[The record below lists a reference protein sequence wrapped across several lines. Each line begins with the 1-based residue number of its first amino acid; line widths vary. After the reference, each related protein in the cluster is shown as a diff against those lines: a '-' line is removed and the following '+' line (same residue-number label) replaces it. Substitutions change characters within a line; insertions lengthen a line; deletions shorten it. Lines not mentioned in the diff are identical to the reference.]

1 MFHTVVFLC
10 FFRVVLFIH
19 GTYQVAGD
27 AADSFKADIFAY
39 GGLFLH
45 CGHNSLSF
53 CILNQSFSFGQIFV

>member
-10 FFRVVLFIH
+10 FFRVVPFIH

-27 AADSFKADIFAY
+27 AADSFKADILAY

-45 CGHNSLSF
+45 CGH
-53 CILNQSFSFGQIFV
+53 IFG